1 MPTINVYAYAGLRA
15 CNYKVNLFVADGATV
30 GGKPADLVGSMDA
43 VPRSG
48 AYELTHNLLR
58 IMS

>member
-15 CNYKVNLFVADGATV
+15 CNYKVNLFIADGATV
-30 GGKPADLVGSMDA
+30 GGKPADVVGSMDA

-48 AYELTHNLLR
+48 A
-58 IMS
+58 